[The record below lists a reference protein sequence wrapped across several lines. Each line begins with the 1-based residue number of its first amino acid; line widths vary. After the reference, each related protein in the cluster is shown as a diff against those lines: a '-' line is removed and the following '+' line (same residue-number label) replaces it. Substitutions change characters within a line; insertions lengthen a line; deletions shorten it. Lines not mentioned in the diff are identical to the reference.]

1 MAQPDLNA
9 TALPAQAE
17 LQSFARAAAHLLAER
32 QVRAPGMRVVKR
44 KAGVGIQHLDHRD
57 YRPGDEVRHIDWR
70 QTARRRRPI
79 VRQFESESV
88 SDWVVM
94 LDLSSSMALDGA
106 AKWQAA
112 ARGAAAMSYAL
123 LELGH
128 RVGLL
133 GFGRGVR
140 AECPRGR
147 GRAHYAGVIRLLG
160 SLRPSPVGEPSDLG
174 ACARRLRGD
183 ASVIVF
189 SDFLA
194 DDEMRRDLAALLERS
209 TSLHALQVG
218 HAGDT
223 AVAVAGEADL
233 VDVETGERLAARL
246 DGTAAEVAA
255 AERAA
260 MTRRLRGFCERS
272 GIAFT
277 AWDVQRPWQQTL
289 IEHLARARS
298 IC

>member
-17 LQSFARAAAHLLAER
+17 LQSFARVVAHLLAER
-32 QVRAPGMRVVKR
+32 QVRAPGLRVVKR
-44 KAGVGIQHLDHRD
+44 KAGVGIQHLDHRE

-88 SDWVVM
+88 SDWMVL
-94 LDLSSSMALDGA
+94 LDLSSSMALDGG

-112 ARGAAAMSYAL
+112 VTGAAAMSYAL

-133 GFGRGVR
+133 AFGGGVR
-140 AECPRGR
+140 AEHRSGR
-147 GRAHYAGVIRLLG
+147 GRSHYAGIVRLLG
-160 SLRPSPVGEPSDLG
+160 ALRPAASGEPSDLG
-174 ACARRLRGD
+174 ACARRLHGD

-194 DDEMRRDLAALLERS
+194 DDEMRRDLAALLERCS
-209 TSLHALQVG
+209 SLHALQVG
-218 HAGDT
+218 HEGDT
-223 AVAVAGEADL
+223 STAVAGEAEL
-233 VDVETGERLAARL
+233 VDVETGETLAAQL
-246 DGTAAEVAA
+246 DASAATLAAEQ
-255 AERAA
+255 RTA
-260 MTRRLRGFCERS
+260 MTRRLRSFCERS
-272 GIAFT
+272 GIAYSD
-277 AWDVQRPWQQTL
+277 WDVRRPWQQSL
-289 IEHLARARS
+289 LGHLARARS
-298 IC
+298 VC